1 MDQGRQHQ
9 EAEERTRSICEARLA
24 EVHKEAAALRAKVDK
39 LEAQSVK
46 VGWTHDDQRS
56 SGGRNLTG
64 AVGLLARKPWGGGVG
79 IRT

>member
-1 MDQGRQHQ
+1 MDQGKQHQ

-46 VGWTHDDQRS
+46 VWAKDYRWNQRE
-56 SGGRNLTG
+56 G
-64 AVGLLARKPWGGGVG
+64 AYIGSKSHIL
-79 IRT
+79 